1 VERRDDLDLL
11 QRRLLDEFESE
22 SGRDIAVISKE
33 LRAVTSELES
43 LPTGRVSTVDD
54 LAAKRATRRA
64 EATG

>member
-1 VERRDDLDLL
+1 VERRDVLDLL